1 MIWVGTS
8 GWQYR
13 DWRGRFYPSELPQER
28 WLAWYA
34 DRFPTVEVNNTFY
47 RLPERSAFER
57 WREQTPSGT
66 MISVKVSRYL
76 THTLRLRDPREPI
89 ERLWA
94 RAEALGPR
102 LGALLFQLPPRFTA
116 EPERLRAVLSFVPA
130 GVEAAF
136 EFRDP
141 SWDRPEVYR
150 VLEERNAALVWADR
164 LGQTSMPRAD
174 GGPCLCQ
181 VPPRDRD
188 TARLSERRPAPPRR
202 RDRRDGCSSRSDLL
216 QQRSGRCRDSGRGH
230 DDRAS
235 SREARQHC
243 RYAGEAHA
251 SHERGIVVQAGV
263 TPVQIFGDG

>member
-13 DWRGRFYPSELPQER
+13 DWRGRFYPDDLPQDR

-94 RAEALGPR
+94 RAEGLGPR
-102 LGALLFQLPPRFTA
+102 LGALLFQLPPRFGA
-116 EPERLRAVLSFVPA
+116 EPERLRAVLSFLPA

-141 SWDRPEVYR
+141 SWHRPEVYR

-164 LGQTSMPRAD
+164 LGQT
-174 GGPCLCQ
+174 
-181 VPPRDRD
+181 
-188 TARLSERRPAPPRR
+188 PAPPRTADHAYVRFHQGAETQPGYPADVLR
-202 RDRRDGCSSRSDLL
+202 RRADEIARLDVRTVRIYFNNDQSGAATQDAASMTGLL
-216 QQRSGRCRDSGRGH
+216 RERLG
-230 DDRAS
+230 DD
-235 SREARQHC
+235 
-243 RYAGEAHA
+243 
-251 SHERGIVVQAGV
+251 VV
-263 TPVQIFGDG
+263 TPGRLTTATKGEG